1 MLELLY
7 DIISLKVLGIDLV
20 MHDMSCV
27 AYPILRFLDAQQN
40 PVLNELYNGI
50 HMIMRNNVLYCAEF
64 FCYFVNSFLKIN

>member
-1 MLELLY
+1 MLELLC

-27 AYPILRFLDAQQN
+27 VYPIFKFLDAQQN

-50 HMIMRNNVLYCAEF
+50 HMIMRNNVLYCALLLCEF
-64 FCYFVNSFLKIN
+64 FFF